1 MNCQCA
7 SSPQLPPLYYSP
19 VASHEIPAPPTV
31 PTPAPVASK
40 PQVVHSDL
48 IGATAGQL
56 IQLMGQPALQVREGP
71 GLKLQFRG
79 RSCVLDAYLY
89 PTPSGGLP
97 GARHPRRHSLAERER
112 HVSAAVHRIAVA
124 VLKLVH
130 RPDRGFGNDRVRVS
144 QMGLDTRNQ
153 RL

>member
-1 MNCQCA
+1 MRFIVPIAAALLVTGC
-7 SSPQLPPLYYSP
+7 
-19 VASHEIPAPPTV
+19 VARD
-31 PTPAPVASK
+31 PAPVPVATPTPIAPK

-89 PTPSGGLP
+89 PTTSGGLP
-97 GARHPRRHSLAERER
+97 ERVTYVDTR
-112 HVSAAVHRIAVA
+112 LPS
-124 VLKLVH
+124 
-130 RPDRGFGNDRVRVS
+130 GNDTS
-144 QMGLDTRNQ
+144 QAQCIASLLRS
-153 RL
+153 